1 MSDRPVGTKS
11 FPTGHYIVP
20 DTNAFLTGMD
30 LFEVET
36 AFKDVIVLQTVLE
49 EVKNRSLPLYHRLVS
64 LTKNEDKRFYVF
76 FNEFRMETY
85 VTRESGETIN
95 DRNDR
100 AVRRAVAWYHEHLQQ
115 AVRKASKCPA
125 IVMISDDRDC
135 LRKAKAEKISGLSR
149 RCAVS
154 TNHWKC

>member
-1 MSDRPVGTKS
+1 VGSKTFS
-11 FPTGHYIVP
+11 TGHYIVP

-85 VTRESGETIN
+85 VTRESGESIN

-115 AVRKASKCPA
+115 AVKKVSKCPA

-135 LRKAKAEKISGLSR
+135 LRKAKAEKIVAFSR
-149 RCAVS
+149 MPPAHKLKIQIA
-154 TNHWKC
+154 NLM